1 MEEIM
6 QIKDSV
12 LLITGGGNG
21 IGEAIARDFAKLGA
35 KIAIVDMSEKDVERV
50 TDDLKK
56 QGVDAI
62 GVVANVTN
70 EEDTAKF
77 VKETMDAFGKI
88 NIVIPCAGIIRDQ
101 TLITLDKETGKVR
114 KKMPLDLWQIVIDV
128 NLTGTFLTIRDA
140 TEAMV
145 NAGCEGVIIPITS
158 INKQG
163 QVGQLNYSSTKSAV
177 ALMPKIIIG
186 EFMLRK
192 IKNIRCAAIAP
203 GYTATPILK
212 GMSQDILQKLIQD
225 VHLGRLI
232 EPDEI
237 ASLARHIVK
246 NDAINATTIEITGGL
261 CHKYGVAK

>member
-1 MEEIM
+1 M

-12 LLITGGGNG
+12 VLITGGGKG
-21 IGEAIARDFAKLGA
+21 IGEAIARNFAKLGA
-35 KIAIVDMSEKDVERV
+35 KLSIVDMSEDDVKRV
-50 TDDLKK
+50 VDDLTAL
-56 QGVDAI
+56 GASAT
-62 GVVANVTN
+62 GVVANVTS

-77 VKETMDAFGKI
+77 IKQTMDKFGKI
-88 NIVIPCAGIIRDQ
+88 NVVIPCAGIIRDE
-101 TLITLDKETGKVR
+101 TLISIDKETGKVR
-114 KKMPLDLWQIVIDV
+114 KKMPMEKWQLVIDV

-140 TEAMV
+140 AEAMV
-145 NAGCEGVIIPITS
+145 NNGCEGVIIPITS
-158 INKQG
+158 INKEG

-212 GMSQDILQKLIQD
+212 GMSQDILEKLVKD

-237 ASLARHIVK
+237 AELARHIVE
-246 NDAINATTIEITGGL
+246 NEAINATTIEITGGL